1 MKDLLLLY
9 LVTINAAGFV
19 LMLADKHK
27 AKKKLWR
34 IPEATLM
41 TVAALGGSV
50 GSLLGMYTVR
60 HKTKH
65 HKFAVGIP
73 LLLAG
78 RIDATLNAEVVFAD
92 YQKAHP
98 EANIKIAA
106 YSDDVEQVA
115 IPVRKSADTAT
126 LLAAINQAL
135 AELDADGT
143 LTELSVKYFGTDISK
158 MS

>member
-1 MKDLLLLY
+1 
-9 LVTINAAGFV
+9 
-19 LMLADKHK
+19 
-27 AKKKLWR
+27 
-34 IPEATLM
+34 M

-65 HKFAVGIP
+65 PKFAVGIP

-106 YSDDVEQVA
+106 YSDDVERVA

>member
-60 HKTKH
+60 HKTRH
-65 HKFAVGIP
+65 PKFAVGIP
-73 LLLAG
+73 LLAG

-143 LTELSVKYFGTDISK
+143 LSALSVKYFGTDISK

>member
-1 MKDLLLLY
+1 
-9 LVTINAAGFV
+9 
-19 LMLADKHK
+19 
-27 AKKKLWR
+27 
-34 IPEATLM
+34 M

-60 HKTKH
+60 HKTRH
-65 HKFAVGIP
+65 PKFTVGIP
-73 LLLAG
+73 
-78 RIDATLNAEVVFAD
+78 
-92 YQKAHP
+92 
-98 EANIKIAA
+98 
-106 YSDDVEQVA
+106 
-115 IPVRKSADTAT
+115 